1 MSEIIKTPVIVLRKN
16 DYGDTSKIVTL
27 FSAEYGKFSGIVKAG
42 RSNKSKIGGIIDVF
56 NYIEIVY
63 YKKESRSIQLLTQA
77 DLINFYGNIK
87 KDIIKY
93 KYASAI
99 LEVVYELTHE
109 NESNPL
115 LFKGL
120 IRIFDL
126 LETGE
131 TVPKLLFIKF
141 MLFFIKE
148 LGYEININNCTIC
161 ENKIHEDGYLDM
173 YHGTLCN
180 SCYTNNEIPTNIS
193 KELFK
198 NIKCL
203 TNRNNDIS
211 IDDNNLEYLL
221 TFLQRYLKRN
231 IPEFSGIKS
240 LNIY

>member
-1 MSEIIKTPVIVLRKN
+1 MSEIVKTPVICLRKN

-27 FSAEYGKFSGIVKAG
+27 FSADYGKFNCIVKAG
-42 RSNKSKIGGIIDVF
+42 RSNKSKIGGLIDVF

-63 YKKESRSIQLLTQA
+63 YKKESRGLQLLTQA

-87 KDIIKY
+87 SDINKY

-99 LEVVYELTHE
+99 LEVIYDLTHE

-120 IRIFDL
+120 LRIFDL
-126 LETGE
+126 LENST
-131 TVPKLLFIKF
+131 TSPKLLFIKF

-148 LGYEININNCTIC
+148 LGYELNITQCAIC
-161 ENKIHEDGYLDM
+161 ETELNEEGLFDV
-173 YHGTLCN
+173 YHGPLCE
-180 SCYTNNEIPTNIS
+180 SCFHKNEISANIS

-203 TNRNNDIS
+203 TSRNNDIS
-211 IDDNNLEYLL
+211 IDDNNLDYIL
-221 TFLQRYLKRN
+221 TFIQRYLKRN